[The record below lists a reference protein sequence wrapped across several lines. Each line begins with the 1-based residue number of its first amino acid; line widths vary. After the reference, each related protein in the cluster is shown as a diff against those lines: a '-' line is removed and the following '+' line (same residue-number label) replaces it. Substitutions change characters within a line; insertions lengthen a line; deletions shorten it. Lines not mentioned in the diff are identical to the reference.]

1 MPSSTQEPVAIDCFA
16 SDETKTVKLPPTRYW
31 VEIKRHLDAGEQA
44 DIDEAL
50 FDSVSMEDREAA
62 AATGRK
68 LYLSLAK
75 QRFLKLAVFVV
86 DWNLC
91 DEKGVTVRLPSALQD
106 RVVVMRKLSRK
117 MAELIT
123 TAVDEVAAEELKSLE
138 ADAEDDSGNPTPAG
152 NGTG

>member
-1 MPSSTQEPVAIDCFA
+1 MPKSTQAPIETVDCFA
-16 SDETKTVKLPPTRYW
+16 SDETKTVKLIPTRYW
-31 VEIKRHLDAGEQA
+31 VEVKRHLDAGEQA

-91 DEKGVTVRLPSALQD
+91 DETGKTVRLPSPLQD
-106 RVVVMRKLSRK
+106 RVVVMRKLSRR
-117 MAELIT
+117 MAELIGA
-123 TAVDEVAAEELKSLE
+123 AVDDVAAEELKALE
-138 ADAEDDSGNPTPAG
+138 ADAEDDANPTPAG
-152 NGTG
+152 DGTG